1 MSVGTA
7 AVLSFTM
14 WRILASNLLCDCNR
28 LVGFEGNQDYSLFYV
43 FFFFFFPGAI
53 KCFFSEISVEILLK
67 R

>member
-43 FFFFFFPGAI
+43 VFFFPQ
-53 KCFFSEISVEILLK
+53 EQ
-67 R
+67 

>member
-43 FFFFFFPGAI
+43 FFFFFPGAI

>member
-43 FFFFFFPGAI
+43 FFFFFPRSNKMFLFRDF
-53 KCFFSEISVEILLK
+53 C
-67 R
+67 